1 MRLPQLIIYK
11 IKNFMIGHLTGKII
25 SAKPTKILLDVNGVG
40 YSVNITI
47 STFEK
52 INELET
58 VSLFVFT
65 NVKEDSITLFG
76 FFTETEKE
84 MFELLISVNGVGPK
98 TAQSLLS
105 GISVQDLKSAIQTA
119 DVSRIV
125 AAPGIGRKTAERLVL
140 ELRSKVEQISGEGV
154 WGAAYSVQS
163 EAIAALTTLG
173 YNQKTADKVVRD
185 ILSASKDI
193 SLEDLIRK
201 ALGHFSQ

>member
-1 MRLPQLIIYK
+1 
-11 IKNFMIGHLTGKII
+11 MIGHLSGKII

-52 INELET
+52 FSELET
-58 VSLFVFT
+58 ASLFIYT

-76 FFTETEKE
+76 FFTDAEKE

-105 GISVQDLKSAIQTA
+105 GISVQDLKSAIKTS
-119 DVSRIV
+119 DVSRII

-140 ELRSKVEQISGEGV
+140 ELRSKVDNISGEGIF
-154 WGAAYSVQS
+154 S
-163 EAIAALTTLG
+163 EAHSVNSEAVAALTTLG
-173 YNQKTADKVVRD
+173 YNQKIAENVVRN
-185 ILSASKDI
+185 ILTSAPDVT
-193 SLEDLIRK
+193 LEDLIRK
-201 ALGHFSQ
+201 ALAHFSQ